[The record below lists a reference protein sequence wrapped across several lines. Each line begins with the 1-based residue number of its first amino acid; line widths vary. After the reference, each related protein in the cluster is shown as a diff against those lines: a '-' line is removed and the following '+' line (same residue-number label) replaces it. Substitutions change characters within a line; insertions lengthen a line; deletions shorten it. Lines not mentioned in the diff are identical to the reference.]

1 MMVAILWLGSVLV
14 LMQDGPPPR
23 ANETPEATF
32 ARLLEAAREDPSK
45 TDWKSLRLAYSKTKQ
60 YNPDADRVDPEP
72 ILQELK
78 NGERVAALVAVDR
91 MMAGRW
97 VDPEAHLYAADAS
110 ERVKDK
116 PREDLHVAFARG
128 LHAALTSSGDG
139 RSFETAY
146 HVLFIAEEYYILDG
160 VVRLKHTGQALTVH
174 EGHYFDIH
182 TVETPGGDEVKIY
195 FNIDIPWHARKAR
208 VQGLF
213 GEESKP

>member
-1 MMVAILWLGSVLV
+1 MLAMLWLGFTSVL
-14 LMQDGPPPR
+14 LQDEPSPR
-23 ANETPEATF
+23 ADETLDAAF
-32 ARLLEAAREDPSK
+32 VRLLEAARKDPSK
-45 TDWKSLRLAYSKTKQ
+45 TDWKALRLAYSKTKQ
-60 YNPDADRVDPEP
+60 YNPDAERVDPEP

-78 NGERVAALVAVDR
+78 NGERAAAFVAVDR
-91 MMAGRW
+91 MMAGHW

-116 PREDLHVAFARG
+116 SREDLHVAFARG
-128 LHAALTSSGDG
+128 LHSALISSGDG

-182 TVETPGGDEVKIY
+182 TVETQGGDTVKIY
-195 FNIDIPWHARKAR
+195 FNIDIPWHARKVR

-213 GEESKP
+213 EEDSKP